1 MHPSIHASR
10 AGQGLGTGSIPVSIR
25 WEAKYALDSWPV
37 CRWAD
42 KTLNST
48 VLVLLPD
55 LSNTY
60 AVFLCKHLWRNVFPE
75 ELAEFDCAVSSW
87 NVFPPTRYSTVK
99 CEWHHCKV
107 EVFKKHRNSAMKS
120 KTTQS
125 YSTETLAAKTHSMRN
140 FPTVCWLSNCRISN
154 LLWH

>member
-48 VLVLLPD
+48 VFSPI
-55 LSNTY
+55 
-60 AVFLCKHLWRNVFPE
+60 ARFIKHLCSLPLQTFMKECFSRRARWIRLCCQFMKCLP
-75 ELAEFDCAVSSW
+75 SY
-87 NVFPPTRYSTVK
+87 YSTVK